1 MSANRSSTT
10 SCDHGRPIR
19 YGYVTRDWPIENYR
33 SVFSQDLGSAEM
45 PSASRPF
52 TAEVVADLVRHG
64 VVFAPLVLHT
74 GVSSAE
80 FGEPPYPERYAV
92 GRPTAALVNGAR
104 DAHNRVVAV
113 GTTVVR
119 ALATVTDDRGVVHP
133 GRGWT
138 ERFVTPDDPPT
149 AVDGLVTGWH
159 EPEATHLLM
168 LEAVAGHDIVDR
180 AYRAAVAERY
190 LWHEFGDVHLLLR
203 EPGTAMNEQRVT
215 ISPAGTSMPDGRRRV
230 LYALRRRGEATS
242 DELARQLSMT
252 RSGARQHLT
261 ALVDEGL
268 VDAREIPSDPPR
280 RGRPELSYAVTAIG
294 DGAVPARLRR
304 AHHRSARL
312 PRRRGAPHARAPL
325 RATARRA
332 ARADACRSPDGP
344 SGRSVPRWR
353 SSPRSWTRTATSP
366 RGRTLDP
373 AAAGGPQGYRIVENN
388 CAIWAVAERFGQ
400 ACTSEID
407 FIRAALGEGVSVER
421 VHHMASGDSCCAYEI
436 RPVDA

>member
-1 MSANRSSTT
+1 MTAVLTRSTEPADDRPGRQIPEPTIRFDLDPALEATQPPEARGLRRDHVRLMVSPGDDEPVHTRFDHLVDHLDAGDLLVVNTSATIPAALDGVLPSGEAVAVHFSTELPGSLWLVEVRRPTATATRPMVLDQPT
-10 SCDHGRPIR
+10 SISLASGGTVRLSAPYAGSRRLWVAAVDVGEPVVDHLVHHGRPIR

-33 SVFSQDLGSAEM
+33 SIFSQDLGSAEM

-64 VVFAPLVLHT
+64 VVFAPLILHT

-104 DAHNRVVAV
+104 DAHSRVVAV

-203 EPGTAMNEQRVT
+203 EPG
-215 ISPAGTSMPDGRRRV
+215 RR
-230 LYALRRRGEATS
+230 
-242 DELARQLSMT
+242 
-252 RSGARQHLT
+252 
-261 ALVDEGL
+261 
-268 VDAREIPSDPPR
+268 
-280 RGRPELSYAVTAIG
+280 
-294 DGAVPARLRR
+294 
-304 AHHRSARL
+304 
-312 PRRRGAPHARAPL
+312 
-325 RATARRA
+325 
-332 ARADACRSPDGP
+332 
-344 SGRSVPRWR
+344 
-353 SSPRSWTRTATSP
+353 
-366 RGRTLDP
+366 
-373 AAAGGPQGYRIVENN
+373 
-388 CAIWAVAERFGQ
+388 
-400 ACTSEID
+400 
-407 FIRAALGEGVSVER
+407 
-421 VHHMASGDSCCAYEI
+421 
-436 RPVDA
+436 